1 MGMFGGD
8 GGDNGMSDRLDQQ
21 QRDLDRKTEIKRKS
35 LERQR
40 MRIVQSQG
48 GQLWE
53 NPDQPAPAEPPD
65 SAPPGVQY

>member
-1 MGMFGGD
+1 MGMFDGGGGD
-8 GGDNGMSDRLDQQ
+8 DGMSDRLDRQ
-21 QRDLDRKTEIKRKS
+21 QRDIDRKTEIKRKA

-53 NPDQPAPAEPPD
+53 NPDQPAPPSPPD
-65 SAPPGVQY
+65 SAPPGV

>member
-1 MGMFGGD
+1 MGMFDGGGD
-8 GGDNGMSDRLDQQ
+8 DGMSDRLDRQ
-21 QRDLDRKTEIKRKS
+21 QREADRKLEIKRKA

-53 NPDQPAPAEPPD
+53 NPDQPAPTEPTD
-65 SAPPGVQY
+65 ASPPGV